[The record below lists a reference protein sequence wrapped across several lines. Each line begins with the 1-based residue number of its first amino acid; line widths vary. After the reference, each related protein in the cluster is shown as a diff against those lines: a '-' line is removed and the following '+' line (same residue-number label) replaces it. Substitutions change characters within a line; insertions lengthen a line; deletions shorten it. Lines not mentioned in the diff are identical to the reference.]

1 MPGPNR
7 NAERTAVI
15 ASVLRHRTLL
25 HLVPSRLVAI
35 AGTGVG
41 AGLVQ
46 AVLLLLIVRAA
57 SAVTAG
63 ETTTAVALGPFGSR
77 DLTVNAII
85 VAGFITLLVLFAFE
99 ALNSVLQARLTARS
113 ISATQRA
120 MLSAYTASDYSR
132 QTENSRGET
141 SQLVFGMPGSA
152 GGLASALASALTGA
166 TNFVTLVLSAIVISP
181 IATGGAL
188 VGFLMLLV
196 TLRPIMMLTQ
206 RLATARTR
214 EQRALSGH
222 QLERLELAAE
232 VKAFGVSEHLDAHID
247 AGIGRLEGLTTRI
260 RLLARASSVVYRL
273 GVFAMIL
280 AMLAV
285 ISRSA
290 NPDLSTLTASMLLLL
305 RSLSFGQSAQ
315 QGYQTMAEIVP
326 VIDQLDEAHDAFR
339 AATETHGTAPVSW
352 HAGSTLRAD
361 SLAFAYGDDEV
372 LSNVSFDIES
382 GAFVAVIGPSGAGK
396 STLLQLLLRLRQ
408 PTAGQITVGPT
419 ALSEIANDSWHDLIG
434 YVPQSPRLLSGTVR
448 EAVRFGRPIDDDAL
462 RVAAERAHIAADIES
477 WPNGWDTELQHVGET
492 LSGGQRQRL
501 ALARALAGAP
511 RLLFLDEPTSAL
523 DPESERSVAT
533 TLESLKGSVTIVVIA
548 HRLGTVRCADK
559 VIVVD
564 GTVRTTTF
572 DELDSGDISE
582 TIAA

>member
-1 MPGPNR
+1 MPGSKR
-7 NAERTAVI
+7 HVERTAVI
-15 ASVLRHRTLL
+15 ASVLRHRQLL
-25 HLVPSRLVAI
+25 NLAPTRLLAI
-35 AGTGVG
+35 AASGVG
-41 AGLVQ
+41 AGLIQ
-46 AVLLLLIVRAA
+46 AALLLLIVRAA
-57 SAVTAG
+57 SAVAAG
-63 ETTTAVALGPFGSR
+63 ERSTSVSLGPFDRELSV
-77 DLTVNAII
+77 DAII
-85 VAGFITLLVLFAFE
+85 GAGVVTLLVLFCVE

-120 MLSAYTASDYSR
+120 MLSAYTGSDYAR
-132 QTENSRGET
+132 QTSASRGET

-152 GGLASALASALTGA
+152 GGLASALASLLTGA
-166 TNFVTLVLSAIVISP
+166 TNFVTLVVSAIVISP
-181 IATGGAL
+181 LATGGAL
-188 VGFLMLLV
+188 VGFAILLI
-196 TLRPIMMLTQ
+196 TLRPIMLVTQ
-206 RLATARTR
+206 RLATTRTR

-232 VKAFGVSEHLDAHID
+232 VKSFGVSNHLDSHID
-247 AGIGRLEGLTTRI
+247 AGIGRMEGLTTRI

-326 VIDQLDEAHDAFR
+326 VIDQLDDAHAAFR
-339 AATETHGTAPVSW
+339 LATETAGTTPVAW
-352 HAGSTLRAD
+352 HSGSSLRLAD
-361 SLAFAYGDDEV
+361 
-372 LSNVSFDIES
+372 VSFDYGDGDVFTDVSCDITS
-382 GAFVAVIGPSGAGK
+382 GEFVAVIGPSGAGK

-408 PTAGQITVGPT
+408 PTTGQITVGPT
-419 ALSEIANDSWHDLIG
+419 PLPDIDDDSWHDLIG

-448 EAVRFGRPIDDDAL
+448 EAVRFGRDLSDDAL
-462 RVAAERAHIAADIES
+462 VAAAVRAHIADDIES

-501 ALARALAGAP
+501 ALARALAGEP

-523 DPESERSVAT
+523 DPESERSVAA

-564 GTVRTTTF
+564 GSVRTTTF
-572 DELDSGDISE
+572 GELDAADVSE